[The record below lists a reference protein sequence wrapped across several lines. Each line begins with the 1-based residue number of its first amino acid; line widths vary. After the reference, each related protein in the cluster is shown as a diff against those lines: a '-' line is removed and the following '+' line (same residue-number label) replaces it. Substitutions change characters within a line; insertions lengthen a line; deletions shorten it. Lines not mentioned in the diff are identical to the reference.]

1 MKKFIITLAT
11 ALTLMV
17 AFTACNRDPL
27 DPESVIVADKVEYTP
42 FDYWLEANFVN
53 TYNIDFKYRYEDIQ
67 SDFNYYTVP
76 ARYENSII
84 LAHLVKY
91 LCLEA
96 YDEAG
101 GIEFT
106 RANFPKMIYC
116 IGDWEYRNNG
126 TYILGTAEGGHKILL
141 AGVNY
146 LSSYV
151 DSPSDLNHYYFKTI
165 HHEFTHILN
174 QTKDMPTA
182 FQFVTGTGYVADE
195 WSTENFDSGYLGR
208 GFISSYAQ
216 HSHGEDFAEML
227 SIYVCYPQSQWDAWM
242 EQAAQEAI
250 DNETGVDPVNLI
262 DQKLGLV
269 KKYMEDSWGINLD
282 DLRNAVQTRQANIAA
297 GKIDLTDIEL
307 K

>member
-1 MKKFIITLAT
+1 MKKYIITLAT
-11 ALTLMV
+11 ALTV
-17 AFTACNRDPL
+17 TALLTSCNHDSL
-27 DPESVIVADKVEYTP
+27 DPESIIVADKVEYTK

-53 TYNIDFKYRYEDIQ
+53 TYNISFKYRYEDIQ

-76 ARYENSII
+76 AVYENSIV

-101 GIEFT
+101 GINFT
-106 RANFPKMIYC
+106 RSTFPKMIYC
-116 IGDWEYRNNG
+116 IGEWEYRNNG

-146 LSSYV
+146 LGQYLG
-151 DSPSDLNHYYFKTI
+151 SPEDLNHFYFKTI

-195 WSTENFDSGYLGR
+195 WSTDSFDSGYLGR
-208 GFISSYAQ
+208 GFISAYAQ

-227 SIYVCYPQSQWDAWM
+227 ALYVCYPASQWELWM
-242 EQAAQEAI
+242 EQAAQEA
-250 DNETGVDPVNLI
+250 EEAGTGIDPVDLI
-262 DQKLGLV
+262 NQKLGLV
-269 KKYMEDSWGINLD
+269 KKYMEDSWNIDLD
-282 DLRNAVQTRQANIAA
+282 VLREEVQTRQMHIAA
-297 GKIDLTDIEL
+297 GDIDLTDIEV